1 MADDIHKNREASV
14 DKKRG
19 ERERGVSD
27 LELRRDD
34 KKSSHFFLL
43 PASNMH
49 PSLSQ
54 SVKKFM

>member
-49 PSLSQ
+49 PSQ
-54 SVKKFM
+54 

>member
-34 KKSSHFFLL
+34 KKSSHFFL
-43 PASNMH
+43 
-49 PSLSQ
+49 PSSKQHASQ